1 MRKLL
6 LIACLLLTAVGMRAA
21 KTPQVLWSEDNKT
34 LYFINSETDYHGKAY
49 NGYTVTK
56 LCSGTQVTASG
67 TNNPGWNPYRK
78 NVKNIVFDASFADV
92 RPTSCYSW
100 FYDMENLVSITGIEY
115 LNTSQVT
122 NMAYMFNN
130 CSKLKTLD
138 LTHFDV
144 SNVTTM
150 VRMFQNSSALTTIM
164 SNDDWYSEKVVS
176 STNMFGNCT
185 SLVGAVAYSDD
196 NSNNI
201 LYANPFTGYF
211 SGELVPMV
219 IYCEDNTT
227 LYFTKCAKTI
237 QPGKKYNGHTVTSLW
252 KDADV
257 TDSGQNARGLWTD
270 EKNTTNVVI
279 EPSFA
284 DVLPT
289 SCAGWFVGLAN
300 LASITGLEYLNTS
313 EVTTMSSMFS
323 GCEALTS
330 LDLKNFNT
338 SKVKSMYA
346 MFQRCDGLTSLDLTN
361 FDTSE
366 VTNMQYM
373 FYGCSGLTSID
384 LTNVNT
390 SKVTSMNSMFQNC
403 QNLTSI
409 DLTNFDTSKVT
420 NMQYLFCGCSSL
432 TSLDLTNFNMQN
444 ASLIN
449 SMFKECSALKTIY
462 CDDDWKTNTIN
473 NSADL
478 FLDCTS
484 LVGAVAYDAK
494 NKNDVTFANPTTGYF
509 TTIHQVVWCD
519 GNKTLYF
526 ISKAKTIAAGDTYN
540 GQTVTAAW
548 SDTEVTATGTTEP
561 GWTAYSEN
569 VENVVFDATFVRA
582 HPTSCA
588 QWFTNMSHL
597 TSITGLEYLNTSEV
611 TTMNSMFGECR
622 ALTSL
627 DVKTFDTQNVTD
639 MSRLFSGCAAL
650 KTLDLT
656 KFDMKKVTEMASM
669 FADCKNLTTIY
680 CNDDWNTETVTSS
693 DNMFTGCTNL
703 VGAVAFNADNA
714 NDVTFANPETGYFFF
729 TGERIPTVIFC
740 QKSRTLYFINATKAY
755 AIDDTYKGQTVTDVW
770 AGTLV
775 TETGAE
781 NPGWKIVNNL
791 AESVIIDKSF
801 ADVRPTSCYAWFE
814 QLGSMVT
821 TITGLEYLNTS
832 EVTNMARMFLKS
844 SGLTSLDLRHF
855 DTKNVTDMYWMFNEC
870 SSLKT
875 LDVSKFNTSK
885 VTNMYGMFA
894 GCKPLT
900 GLDLSSFD
908 TQNVTDMAYMFAD
921 CEHLPSLDLS
931 KFNTSKVTNM
941 REMFRSCE
949 GLTTLDVSSFDTQN
963 VTDMFNMFY
972 MCYNVE
978 ALDVSGFNTSN
989 VTSMK
994 QMFHGCLHMKSLD
1007 PSKFD
1012 TQNVTDMS
1020 NMFVSCAGLTS
1031 LDLTNWDTQKVTD
1044 MNNMFAGC
1052 TGLTSLDLSN
1062 WNVQNVT
1069 DFTEM
1074 FINCTK
1080 LQTIY
1085 CNYDWDTRKVANS
1098 GKMFDGCEKLVG
1110 AVAYDAKNDNDV
1122 TFANPE
1128 TGYFT
1133 FNGERIPSVIWCKD
1147 NGTLYF
1153 TNAIK
1158 TYAEGDTFKGQKVT
1172 DVWSGTEVTASGTS
1186 APNWVLKKDDI
1197 SSIIIDKTFADVRPT
1212 SCRSWFEKMK
1222 APITGLEFLNTSEV
1236 TTMSHMFYL
1245 YKGMESL
1252 DLSTFDT
1259 RNVTDMNSMFASYNS
1274 LKSID
1279 LSKFNTSKVTDMTT
1293 MFLKC
1298 DGLESL
1304 DLSAFDTRNVTS
1316 MSQMFMD
1323 CSNLKNLNLSKFN
1336 TSKVTNMGGMFMN
1349 CGNLTSLDLSAFDTQ
1364 NVTNMSSMFDG
1375 CSKLTSLD
1383 LSMFNTSKVT
1393 NMTTMFNDCF
1403 ALTSLDVTGFDTQ
1416 NVTSMRDMFQYC
1428 RSLTSLDLSN
1438 FNTSKVTD
1446 MYRMFNQ
1453 CKGLTNLNVSGFD
1466 TKNVTDMHAMF
1477 GSCHNLTTIDLS
1489 NFNTSKVTDMG
1500 GLFYTCNSLT
1510 SLDLTSFD
1518 TRNVKNMNNM
1528 FLACSDLTTIYCNDD
1543 WNTGTVTSSEDMF
1556 ASCTNLVGAVAYSA
1570 NNAKDVTFANPET
1583 GYFTFTGERIPNV
1596 IWCEGNRTLYFINA
1610 TKAYAAG
1617 DTYKGQTVSGS
1628 WSGKLVTDTGADF
1641 PGWHYTRDLVY
1652 SVIIDENFYDVH
1664 PTSCQAWFDEM
1675 REVSEIKG
1683 LEHLNTSEVTNMR
1696 RMFIACHGL
1705 KSLNLKFFNTSKVTD
1720 MAYMFYECY
1729 SLTSLDVSGFD
1740 TQNVTDM
1747 SGMFQGCTGLTSL
1760 DITNFDTSK
1769 VTNMSFMLSDLG
1781 GLSSLNL
1788 TKFSTASAT
1797 EMYAMFEG
1805 CTSLTTIFCDD
1816 DWSKGIVTSSTRMF
1830 NKCIN
1835 LSGAVAYNS
1844 KNANDITLANPKGYF
1859 TTTIHIE
1866 LKDGED
1872 NSAILDEYNGKVVS
1886 VNYDRVLKA
1895 IDNGDGTWT
1904 SKAYTVCLPY
1914 DCNLM
1919 KEVRMGQILVCKLWY
1934 IKDNKEFLFSNT
1946 EPGIKA
1952 GIPYL
1957 IVVKEGEIS
1966 LNAEK
1971 VVITNQ
1977 VDEGEEV
1984 SEWDTLW
1991 PNVLGRWKGTYHR
2004 MYDEECESQ
2013 NIYGMQSDGRWERY
2027 YVTKHGP
2034 KWCWIETFRGYFQ
2047 ADEST
2052 GNNTYKPV
2060 YKQYVQGDDEDD
2072 PIIDFP
2078 AGAFDGD
2085 NIDDETTGIMH
2096 VIEANGEH
2104 HYFDLQG
2111 RPLNSKPAK
2120 GVYIDNGKKIIQK

>member
-21 KTPQVLWSEDNKT
+21 KTPQVLWSEDNRT
-34 LYFINSETDYHGKAY
+34 LYFINSETDYHGKAF

-56 LCSGTQVTASG
+56 LCSGTQVTATG

-92 RPTSCYSW
+92 LPTSCYSW

-144 SNVTTM
+144 SKVTTM

-164 SNDDWYSEKVVS
+164 CNDDWYSEKVVS

-257 TDSGQNARGLWTD
+257 TDSGQDARGLWTY

-366 VTNMQYM
+366 VTNMEYM

-444 ASLIN
+444 TSLIN

-597 TSITGLEYLNTSEV
+597 TSITGLEYLKTSEV

-639 MSRLFSGCAAL
+639 MSRLFSGCAALENLDVSSFNTENVTNMSDMFRNCAALESLDVKNYNTSNVTNTGSMFSGCAAL

-714 NDVTFANPETGYFFF
+714 NDVTFANPETGYF
-729 TGERIPTVIFC
+729 
-740 QKSRTLYFINATKAY
+740 
-755 AIDDTYKGQTVTDVW
+755 
-770 AGTLV
+770 
-775 TETGAE
+775 
-781 NPGWKIVNNL
+781 
-791 AESVIIDKSF
+791 
-801 ADVRPTSCYAWFE
+801 
-814 QLGSMVT
+814 
-821 TITGLEYLNTS
+821 
-832 EVTNMARMFLKS
+832 
-844 SGLTSLDLRHF
+844 
-855 DTKNVTDMYWMFNEC
+855 
-870 SSLKT
+870 
-875 LDVSKFNTSK
+875 
-885 VTNMYGMFA
+885 
-894 GCKPLT
+894 
-900 GLDLSSFD
+900 
-908 TQNVTDMAYMFAD
+908 
-921 CEHLPSLDLS
+921 
-931 KFNTSKVTNM
+931 
-941 REMFRSCE
+941 
-949 GLTTLDVSSFDTQN
+949 
-963 VTDMFNMFY
+963 
-972 MCYNVE
+972 
-978 ALDVSGFNTSN
+978 
-989 VTSMK
+989 
-994 QMFHGCLHMKSLD
+994 
-1007 PSKFD
+1007 
-1012 TQNVTDMS
+1012 
-1020 NMFVSCAGLTS
+1020 
-1031 LDLTNWDTQKVTD
+1031 
-1044 MNNMFAGC
+1044 
-1052 TGLTSLDLSN
+1052 
-1062 WNVQNVT
+1062 
-1069 DFTEM
+1069 
-1074 FINCTK
+1074 
-1080 LQTIY
+1080 
-1085 CNYDWDTRKVANS
+1085 
-1098 GKMFDGCEKLVG
+1098 
-1110 AVAYDAKNDNDV
+1110 
-1122 TFANPE
+1122 
-1128 TGYFT
+1128 T

-1172 DVWSGTEVTASGTS
+1172 DIWSGADVTASGTS

-1212 SCRSWFEKMK
+1212 SCRSWFERMK

-1393 NMTTMFNDCF
+1393 NMITMFNDCF

-1416 NVTSMRDMFQYC
+1416 NVTSMRDMFLYC

-1453 CKGLTNLNVSGFD
+1453 CQSLTNLNVSGFD
-1466 TKNVTDMHAMF
+1466 TKNVTDMYAMF

-1500 GLFYTCNSLT
+1500 SLFYTCNSLT
-1510 SLDLTSFD
+1510 SLDLTNFD
-1518 TRNVKNMNNM
+1518 TSNVENMNNM
-1528 FLACSDLTTIYCNDD
+1528 FMACSDLTTIYCNDD
-1543 WNTGTVTSSEDMF
+1543 WNTGTVTSSENMF

-1617 DTYKGQTVSGS
+1617 DTFKGQIVSGS

-1683 LEHLNTSEVTNMR
+1683 LEYLNTSEVTNMR
-1696 RMFIACHGL
+1696 RMFLACHGL
-1705 KSLNLKFFNTSKVTD
+1705 KSLNLEFFNTSKVTD

-1769 VTNMSFMLSDLG
+1769 VTNMSFMLCDLG

-1805 CTSLTTIFCDD
+1805 CTSLATIFCDD
-1816 DWSKGIVTSSTRMF
+1816 DWSQGIVTSSTRMF

-1984 SEWDTLW
+1984 LEWDALW

-2004 MYDEECESQ
+2004 IYDEECESQ

-2085 NIDDETTGIMH
+2085 DIGGEGTGIMH

>member
-1 MRKLL
+1 
-6 LIACLLLTAVGMRAA
+6 MRAA
-21 KTPQVLWSEDNKT
+21 KTPQVLWSEDNRT
-34 LYFINSETDYHGKAY
+34 LYFINSETDYHGKAF

-56 LCSGTQVTASG
+56 LCSGTQVTATG

-130 CSKLKTLD
+130 CSKLRTLD

-144 SNVTTM
+144 SKVTTM

-164 SNDDWYSEKVVS
+164 CNNDWYSEKVVS

-211 SGELVPMV
+211 SGELVPMI

-257 TDSGQNARGLWTD
+257 TDSGQNARGLWTY

-346 MFQRCDGLTSLDLTN
+346 MFQQCDGLTSLDLTN

-597 TSITGLEYLNTSEV
+597 TSITGLEYLKTSEV

-639 MSRLFSGCAAL
+639 MSRLFSGCAALEDLDVSSFNTGNVTDMSGLFSGCAALKSIDVSSFNTENVTNMSDMFRNCAALESLDVKNFNTSNVTNTGSMFSGCAAL

-714 NDVTFANPETGYFFF
+714 NDVTFANPETGYF
-729 TGERIPTVIFC
+729 
-740 QKSRTLYFINATKAY
+740 
-755 AIDDTYKGQTVTDVW
+755 
-770 AGTLV
+770 
-775 TETGAE
+775 
-781 NPGWKIVNNL
+781 
-791 AESVIIDKSF
+791 
-801 ADVRPTSCYAWFE
+801 
-814 QLGSMVT
+814 
-821 TITGLEYLNTS
+821 
-832 EVTNMARMFLKS
+832 
-844 SGLTSLDLRHF
+844 
-855 DTKNVTDMYWMFNEC
+855 
-870 SSLKT
+870 
-875 LDVSKFNTSK
+875 
-885 VTNMYGMFA
+885 
-894 GCKPLT
+894 
-900 GLDLSSFD
+900 
-908 TQNVTDMAYMFAD
+908 
-921 CEHLPSLDLS
+921 
-931 KFNTSKVTNM
+931 
-941 REMFRSCE
+941 
-949 GLTTLDVSSFDTQN
+949 
-963 VTDMFNMFY
+963 
-972 MCYNVE
+972 
-978 ALDVSGFNTSN
+978 
-989 VTSMK
+989 
-994 QMFHGCLHMKSLD
+994 
-1007 PSKFD
+1007 
-1012 TQNVTDMS
+1012 
-1020 NMFVSCAGLTS
+1020 
-1031 LDLTNWDTQKVTD
+1031 
-1044 MNNMFAGC
+1044 
-1052 TGLTSLDLSN
+1052 
-1062 WNVQNVT
+1062 
-1069 DFTEM
+1069 
-1074 FINCTK
+1074 
-1080 LQTIY
+1080 
-1085 CNYDWDTRKVANS
+1085 
-1098 GKMFDGCEKLVG
+1098 
-1110 AVAYDAKNDNDV
+1110 
-1122 TFANPE
+1122 
-1128 TGYFT
+1128 T

-1172 DVWSGTEVTASGTS
+1172 DVWSGADVTASGTS

-1212 SCRSWFEKMK
+1212 SCRSWFEIMK

-1393 NMTTMFNDCF
+1393 NMITMFNDCF

-1416 NVTSMRDMFQYC
+1416 NVTSMRDMFLYC

-1453 CKGLTNLNVSGFD
+1453 CQSLTNLNVSGFD

-1510 SLDLTSFD
+1510 SLDLTNFD

-1528 FLACSDLTTIYCNDD
+1528 FMACSDLTTIYCNDD
-1543 WNTGTVTSSEDMF
+1543 WNTGTVTSSENMF

-1617 DTYKGQTVSGS
+1617 DTFKGQTVSGS

-1805 CTSLTTIFCDD
+1805 CTSLATIFCDD
-1816 DWSKGIVTSSTRMF
+1816 DWSQGIVTSSTRMF

-1904 SKAYTVCLPY
+1904 NKAYTVCLPY

-1984 SEWDTLW
+1984 LEWDALW

-2004 MYDEECESQ
+2004 IYDEECESQ
-2013 NIYGMQSDGRWERY
+2013 DIYGMQSDGRWERY

-2085 NIDDETTGIMH
+2085 DIGGEGTGIMH

>member
-21 KTPQVLWSEDNKT
+21 KTPQVLWSEDNRT
-34 LYFINSETDYHGKAY
+34 LYFINSETDYHGKAF

-56 LCSGTQVTASG
+56 LCSGTQVTATG

-130 CSKLKTLD
+130 CSKLRTLD

-144 SNVTTM
+144 SKVTTM

-164 SNDDWYSEKVVS
+164 CNNDWYSEKVVS

-211 SGELVPMV
+211 SGELVPMI

-257 TDSGQNARGLWTD
+257 TDSGQNARGLWTY

-346 MFQRCDGLTSLDLTN
+346 MFQQCDGLTSLDLTN

-597 TSITGLEYLNTSEV
+597 TSITGLEYLKTSEV

-639 MSRLFSGCAAL
+639 MSRLFSGCAALEDLDVSSFNTGNVTDMSGLFSGCAALKSIDVSSFNTENVTNMSDMFRNCAALESLDVKNFNTSNVTNTGSMFSGCAAL

-714 NDVTFANPETGYFFF
+714 NDVTFANPETGYF
-729 TGERIPTVIFC
+729 
-740 QKSRTLYFINATKAY
+740 
-755 AIDDTYKGQTVTDVW
+755 
-770 AGTLV
+770 
-775 TETGAE
+775 
-781 NPGWKIVNNL
+781 
-791 AESVIIDKSF
+791 
-801 ADVRPTSCYAWFE
+801 
-814 QLGSMVT
+814 
-821 TITGLEYLNTS
+821 
-832 EVTNMARMFLKS
+832 
-844 SGLTSLDLRHF
+844 
-855 DTKNVTDMYWMFNEC
+855 
-870 SSLKT
+870 
-875 LDVSKFNTSK
+875 
-885 VTNMYGMFA
+885 
-894 GCKPLT
+894 
-900 GLDLSSFD
+900 
-908 TQNVTDMAYMFAD
+908 
-921 CEHLPSLDLS
+921 
-931 KFNTSKVTNM
+931 
-941 REMFRSCE
+941 
-949 GLTTLDVSSFDTQN
+949 
-963 VTDMFNMFY
+963 
-972 MCYNVE
+972 
-978 ALDVSGFNTSN
+978 
-989 VTSMK
+989 
-994 QMFHGCLHMKSLD
+994 
-1007 PSKFD
+1007 
-1012 TQNVTDMS
+1012 
-1020 NMFVSCAGLTS
+1020 
-1031 LDLTNWDTQKVTD
+1031 
-1044 MNNMFAGC
+1044 
-1052 TGLTSLDLSN
+1052 
-1062 WNVQNVT
+1062 
-1069 DFTEM
+1069 
-1074 FINCTK
+1074 
-1080 LQTIY
+1080 
-1085 CNYDWDTRKVANS
+1085 
-1098 GKMFDGCEKLVG
+1098 
-1110 AVAYDAKNDNDV
+1110 
-1122 TFANPE
+1122 
-1128 TGYFT
+1128 T

-1172 DVWSGTEVTASGTS
+1172 DVWSGADVTASGTS

-1212 SCRSWFEKMK
+1212 SCRSWFEIMK

-1393 NMTTMFNDCF
+1393 NMITMFNDCF

-1416 NVTSMRDMFQYC
+1416 NVTSMRDMFLYC

-1453 CKGLTNLNVSGFD
+1453 CQSLTNLNVSGFD

-1510 SLDLTSFD
+1510 SLDLTNFD

-1528 FLACSDLTTIYCNDD
+1528 FMACSDLTTIYCNDD
-1543 WNTGTVTSSEDMF
+1543 WNTGTVTSSENMF

-1617 DTYKGQTVSGS
+1617 DTFKGQTVSGS

-1805 CTSLTTIFCDD
+1805 CTSLATIFCDD
-1816 DWSKGIVTSSTRMF
+1816 DWSQGIVTSSTRMF

-1904 SKAYTVCLPY
+1904 NKAYTVCLPY

-1984 SEWDTLW
+1984 LEWDALW

-2004 MYDEECESQ
+2004 IYDEECESQ
-2013 NIYGMQSDGRWERY
+2013 DIYGMQSDGRWERY

-2085 NIDDETTGIMH
+2085 DIGGEGTGIMH

>member
-1 MRKLL
+1 
-6 LIACLLLTAVGMRAA
+6 
-21 KTPQVLWSEDNKT
+21 
-34 LYFINSETDYHGKAY
+34 
-49 NGYTVTK
+49 
-56 LCSGTQVTASG
+56 
-67 TNNPGWNPYRK
+67 
-78 NVKNIVFDASFADV
+78 
-92 RPTSCYSW
+92 
-100 FYDMENLVSITGIEY
+100 
-115 LNTSQVT
+115 
-122 NMAYMFNN
+122 
-130 CSKLKTLD
+130 
-138 LTHFDV
+138 
-144 SNVTTM
+144 
-150 VRMFQNSSALTTIM
+150 
-164 SNDDWYSEKVVS
+164 
-176 STNMFGNCT
+176 
-185 SLVGAVAYSDD
+185 
-196 NSNNI
+196 
-201 LYANPFTGYF
+201 
-211 SGELVPMV
+211 
-219 IYCEDNTT
+219 
-227 LYFTKCAKTI
+227 
-237 QPGKKYNGHTVTSLW
+237 
-252 KDADV
+252 
-257 TDSGQNARGLWTD
+257 
-270 EKNTTNVVI
+270 
-279 EPSFA
+279 
-284 DVLPT
+284 
-289 SCAGWFVGLAN
+289 
-300 LASITGLEYLNTS
+300 
-313 EVTTMSSMFS
+313 
-323 GCEALTS
+323 
-330 LDLKNFNT
+330 
-338 SKVKSMYA
+338 
-346 MFQRCDGLTSLDLTN
+346 
-361 FDTSE
+361 
-366 VTNMQYM
+366 
-373 FYGCSGLTSID
+373 
-384 LTNVNT
+384 
-390 SKVTSMNSMFQNC
+390 
-403 QNLTSI
+403 
-409 DLTNFDTSKVT
+409 
-420 NMQYLFCGCSSL
+420 
-432 TSLDLTNFNMQN
+432 
-444 ASLIN
+444 
-449 SMFKECSALKTIY
+449 
-462 CDDDWKTNTIN
+462 
-473 NSADL
+473 
-478 FLDCTS
+478 
-484 LVGAVAYDAK
+484 
-494 NKNDVTFANPTTGYF
+494 
-509 TTIHQVVWCD
+509 
-519 GNKTLYF
+519 
-526 ISKAKTIAAGDTYN
+526 
-540 GQTVTAAW
+540 
-548 SDTEVTATGTTEP
+548 
-561 GWTAYSEN
+561 
-569 VENVVFDATFVRA
+569 
-582 HPTSCA
+582 
-588 QWFTNMSHL
+588 
-597 TSITGLEYLNTSEV
+597 
-611 TTMNSMFGECR
+611 
-622 ALTSL
+622 
-627 DVKTFDTQNVTD
+627 
-639 MSRLFSGCAAL
+639 
-650 KTLDLT
+650 
-656 KFDMKKVTEMASM
+656 
-669 FADCKNLTTIY
+669 
-680 CNDDWNTETVTSS
+680 
-693 DNMFTGCTNL
+693 
-703 VGAVAFNADNA
+703 
-714 NDVTFANPETGYFFF
+714 
-729 TGERIPTVIFC
+729 
-740 QKSRTLYFINATKAY
+740 
-755 AIDDTYKGQTVTDVW
+755 
-770 AGTLV
+770 
-775 TETGAE
+775 
-781 NPGWKIVNNL
+781 
-791 AESVIIDKSF
+791 
-801 ADVRPTSCYAWFE
+801 
-814 QLGSMVT
+814 
-821 TITGLEYLNTS
+821 
-832 EVTNMARMFLKS
+832 
-844 SGLTSLDLRHF
+844 
-855 DTKNVTDMYWMFNEC
+855 
-870 SSLKT
+870 
-875 LDVSKFNTSK
+875 
-885 VTNMYGMFA
+885 
-894 GCKPLT
+894 
-900 GLDLSSFD
+900 
-908 TQNVTDMAYMFAD
+908 
-921 CEHLPSLDLS
+921 
-931 KFNTSKVTNM
+931 
-941 REMFRSCE
+941 
-949 GLTTLDVSSFDTQN
+949 
-963 VTDMFNMFY
+963 
-972 MCYNVE
+972 
-978 ALDVSGFNTSN
+978 
-989 VTSMK
+989 
-994 QMFHGCLHMKSLD
+994 
-1007 PSKFD
+1007 
-1012 TQNVTDMS
+1012 
-1020 NMFVSCAGLTS
+1020 
-1031 LDLTNWDTQKVTD
+1031 
-1044 MNNMFAGC
+1044 MFAGC
-1052 TGLTSLDLSN
+1052 TGLTSLDLTN
-1062 WNVQNVT
+1062 WNMQNVT

-1098 GKMFDGCEKLVG
+1098 KKMFDGCEKLVG

-1172 DVWSGTEVTASGTS
+1172 DIWSGADVTASGTS

-1236 TTMSHMFYL
+1236 TTMSQMFYL

-1323 CSNLKNLNLSKFN
+1323 CSHLKNLNLSKFI

-1349 CGNLTSLDLSAFDTQ
+1349 CGSMESLDLSAFDTQ

-1428 RSLTSLDLSN
+1428 SSLKSLDLSN

-1453 CKGLTNLNVSGFD
+1453 CQSLTNLNVSGFD

-1510 SLDLTSFD
+1510 SLDLTNFD
-1518 TRNVKNMNNM
+1518 TRNVTNMNYM
-1528 FLACSDLTTIYCNDD
+1528 FMACSDLTTIYCNDD

-1556 ASCTNLVGAVAYSA
+1556 ASCTNLVGAVAY
-1570 NNAKDVTFANPET
+1570 NVDNAKDVTFANPEW

-1596 IWCEGNRTLYFINA
+1596 IWCEGNRTLYFTNA

-1617 DTYKGQTVSGS
+1617 DTYKGQKVSGS
-1628 WSGKLVTDTGADF
+1628 WSGTLVTETGADF
-1641 PGWHYTRDLVY
+1641 PGWSNLAIRDLVY

-1664 PTSCQAWFDEM
+1664 PTSCQAWFDEL

-1683 LEHLNTSEVTNMR
+1683 LEYLNTSEVTNMR
-1696 RMFIACHGL
+1696 RMFLGCHAL

-1720 MAYMFYECY
+1720 MAYMFCECY
-1729 SLTSLDVSGFD
+1729 SLKNLDVSGFD
-1740 TQNVTDM
+1740 TQNVTKM

-1760 DITNFDTSK
+1760 DISNFDTSK
-1769 VTNMSFMLSDLG
+1769 VTEMNFMLSDLG

-1934 IKDNKEFLFSNT
+1934 IKDNKEFMFSNT

-1952 GIPYL
+1952 GIPY
-1957 IVVKEGEIS
+1957 IVVVKEGEIS

-1977 VDEGEEV
+1977 VTEGEEV
-1984 SEWDTLW
+1984 LEWDTLW

-2013 NIYGMQSDGRWERY
+2013 NIYGMQVSDGRWSRY
-2027 YVTKHGP
+2027 FVTKHGP

-2047 ADEST
+2047 ANEST
-2052 GNNTYKPV
+2052 GNNTYKSV
-2060 YKQYVQGDDEDD
+2060 YKKYVQGEEEDD

-2085 NIDDETTGIMH
+2085 NIDDETTGIIH
-2096 VIEANGEH
+2096 VIEDNGEH

>member
-21 KTPQVLWSEDNKT
+21 KTPQVLWSEDNRT
-34 LYFINSETDYHGKAY
+34 LYFINSETDYHGKAF

-56 LCSGTQVTASG
+56 LCSGTQVTATG

-92 RPTSCYSW
+92 LPTSCYSW

-144 SNVTTM
+144 SKVTTM

-164 SNDDWYSEKVVS
+164 CNDDWYSEKVVS

-257 TDSGQNARGLWTD
+257 TDSGQNARGLWTY

-338 SKVKSMYA
+338 SKAKSMYA
-346 MFQRCDGLTSLDLTN
+346 MFQRCDRLTSLDLTN

-420 NMQYLFCGCSSL
+420 SMQYLFCGCSSL

-597 TSITGLEYLNTSEV
+597 TSITGLEYLKTSEV

-639 MSRLFSGCAAL
+639 MSRLFSGCAALENLDVSSFNTGNVTDMSDMFRNCAALESLDVKNFNTSNVTNTGSMFSGCAAL

-680 CNDDWNTETVTSS
+680 CNDDWNTETVTSP

-714 NDVTFANPETGYFFF
+714 
-729 TGERIPTVIFC
+729 
-740 QKSRTLYFINATKAY
+740 
-755 AIDDTYKGQTVTDVW
+755 
-770 AGTLV
+770 
-775 TETGAE
+775 
-781 NPGWKIVNNL
+781 
-791 AESVIIDKSF
+791 
-801 ADVRPTSCYAWFE
+801 
-814 QLGSMVT
+814 
-821 TITGLEYLNTS
+821 
-832 EVTNMARMFLKS
+832 
-844 SGLTSLDLRHF
+844 
-855 DTKNVTDMYWMFNEC
+855 
-870 SSLKT
+870 
-875 LDVSKFNTSK
+875 
-885 VTNMYGMFA
+885 
-894 GCKPLT
+894 
-900 GLDLSSFD
+900 
-908 TQNVTDMAYMFAD
+908 
-921 CEHLPSLDLS
+921 
-931 KFNTSKVTNM
+931 
-941 REMFRSCE
+941 
-949 GLTTLDVSSFDTQN
+949 
-963 VTDMFNMFY
+963 
-972 MCYNVE
+972 
-978 ALDVSGFNTSN
+978 
-989 VTSMK
+989 
-994 QMFHGCLHMKSLD
+994 
-1007 PSKFD
+1007 
-1012 TQNVTDMS
+1012 
-1020 NMFVSCAGLTS
+1020 
-1031 LDLTNWDTQKVTD
+1031 
-1044 MNNMFAGC
+1044 
-1052 TGLTSLDLSN
+1052 
-1062 WNVQNVT
+1062 
-1069 DFTEM
+1069 
-1074 FINCTK
+1074 
-1080 LQTIY
+1080 
-1085 CNYDWDTRKVANS
+1085 
-1098 GKMFDGCEKLVG
+1098 
-1110 AVAYDAKNDNDV
+1110 NDV

-1172 DVWSGTEVTASGTS
+1172 DIWSGADVTASGTS
-1186 APNWVLKKDDI
+1186 TPNWVLKKDDI

-1212 SCRSWFEKMK
+1212 SCRSWFERMK

-1304 DLSAFDTRNVTS
+1304 DLSAFETRNVTS
-1316 MSQMFMD
+1316 MSEMFMD

-1393 NMTTMFNDCF
+1393 NMITMFNDCF

-1416 NVTSMRDMFQYC
+1416 NVTSMRDMFLYC

-1453 CKGLTNLNVSGFD
+1453 CQSLTNLNVSGFD
-1466 TKNVTDMHAMF
+1466 TKNVTDMYAMF

-1500 GLFYTCNSLT
+1500 SLFYTCNSLT
-1510 SLDLTSFD
+1510 SLDLTNFD
-1518 TRNVKNMNNM
+1518 TRNVENMNNM
-1528 FLACSDLTTIYCNDD
+1528 FMACSDLTTIYCNDD
-1543 WNTGTVTSSEDMF
+1543 WNTGTVTSSENMF

-1583 GYFTFTGERIPNV
+1583 GYFTFNGERIPNV

-1617 DTYKGQTVSGS
+1617 DTYKGQIVSGS

-1641 PGWHYTRDLVY
+1641 PGWSYTRDLVY

-1683 LEHLNTSEVTNMR
+1683 LEYLNTSEVTNMR
-1696 RMFIACHGL
+1696 RMFLACHGL

-1769 VTNMSFMLSDLG
+1769 VTNMSFMLCDLG

-1805 CTSLTTIFCDD
+1805 CTSLATIFCDD
-1816 DWSKGIVTSSTRMF
+1816 DWSQGIVTSSTRMF

-1895 IDNGDGTWT
+1895 LDNGDGTWT

-1914 DCNLM
+1914 DCNLI

-1934 IKDNKEFLFSNT
+1934 IKNNKEFLFSNT

-1984 SEWDTLW
+1984 LEWDALL

-2004 MYDEECESQ
+2004 IYDEECESQ

-2034 KWCWIETFRGYFQ
+2034 KWCWIETFRGYFL

-2085 NIDDETTGIMH
+2085 DIGGEGTGIMH